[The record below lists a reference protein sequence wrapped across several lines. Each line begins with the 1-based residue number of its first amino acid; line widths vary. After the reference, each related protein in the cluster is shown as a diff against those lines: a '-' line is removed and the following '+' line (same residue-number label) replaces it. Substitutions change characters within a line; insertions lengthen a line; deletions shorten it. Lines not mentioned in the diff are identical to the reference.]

1 MIIEPQELKDVLL
14 LKPKVFSDN
23 RGYFFESFKYSI
35 FEEIGLNLKF
45 VQDNEVYSSNAE
57 TLRGLHYQLG
67 RPQGKLI
74 HVVKG
79 SIKDVII
86 DIRIGSPDFGKSMMV
101 FLDSQLHNMVY
112 VPEGFAHGYVAL
124 ESNTIV
130 QYKCTNY
137 YDPTSEYGILWNDKD
152 LNINWGVSNPVLSEK
167 DRSHPRLKDQKDLPK
182 IP

>member
-35 FEEIGLNLKF
+35 FEEAGLKLKF
-45 VQDNEVYSSNAE
+45 VQDNEVCSKNAG
-57 TLRGLHYQLG
+57 TLRGLHYQLVK
-67 RPQGKLI
+67 PQGKLV

-79 SIKDVII
+79 SINDVII
-86 DIRIGSPDFGKSMMV
+86 DIRIGSPDFGKSMMI
-101 FLDSQLHNMVY
+101 FLDSKLHNMLY
-112 VPEGFAHGYVAL
+112 VPEGFAHGYVTL

-167 DRSHPRLKDQKDLPK
+167 DRSHPRLKNQKNLPK
-182 IP
+182 IL